1 MNDKEITAMKAVLFL
16 AQRNPRLKRD
26 GIWVEDINHFNTCH
40 KIRFEEALSI
50 ATNMLYGS
58 GTETEESHD

>member
-50 ATNMLYGS
+50 VINMLYGS
-58 GTETEESHD
+58 EIATEESHD

>member
-16 AQRNPRLKRD
+16 AQRNPRLKHN
-26 GIWVEDINHFNTCH
+26 GLWVEDINRYDTCH

-50 ATNMLYGS
+50 ITNMLYGS

>member
-16 AQRNPRLKRD
+16 AQRNPRLKRN
-26 GIWVEDINHFNTCH
+26 GLWVEDINSYDTCH

-50 ATNMLYGS
+50 VANMLYGS
-58 GTETEESHD
+58 GTETEENHD